1 MNTVRIMN
9 PGSLKPDDESRRLQD
24 RLLHVSRLAAV
35 GEMASGIAHELNQP
49 LAAVAN
55 YAQACERLLGLPNP
69 DLEEVRDALR
79 QIAAQA
85 VRAGD
90 IINRLR
96 GLTRA
101 REARGEPSDVNSL
114 IRELNDLIESDARHH
129 QARCRIE
136 LAEPLP
142 SIVLERTQI
151 QQVVLALVRNALEAL
166 AAMPAAAREV
176 RVRTGRAADG
186 DVQIEVCDNGPGV
199 SPDIVQRLFDPFCTT
214 KPAGTGLGLA
224 SSRTIAR
231 AHGGTLEHRP
241 NNPGGACFVLRL
253 PVPTRR

>member
-1 MNTVRIMN
+1 MTVD
-9 PGSLKPDDESRRLQD
+9 PLKPSDESHRLQD

-35 GEMASGIAHELNQP
+35 GEMAAGIAHELNQP

-55 YAQACERLLGLPNP
+55 YAQACERLLGLPHP
-69 DLEEVRDALR
+69 DLEEIRDALR
-79 QIAAQA
+79 QITAQA

-101 REARGEPSDVNSL
+101 REARGEPTDVNSL
-114 IRELNDLIESDARHH
+114 IRELTDLIESDARHH
-129 QARCRIE
+129 QARCRVE
-136 LAEPLP
+136 FADSLPPL
-142 SIVLERTQI
+142 VLDRAQV

-166 AAMPAAAREV
+166 AVVPAGSREV
-176 RVRTGRAADG
+176 VVRTARAQDG
-186 DVQIEVCDNGPGV
+186 DIMIAVCDNGPGIA
-199 SPDIVQRLFDPFCTT
+199 PEIAQRLFDPFCTT
-214 KPAGTGLGLA
+214 KATGTGLGLA

-241 NNPGGACFVLRL
+241 NRPSGACFELHL
-253 PVPTRR
+253 PSQR

>member
-1 MNTVRIMN
+1 MSADPSKLN
-9 PGSLKPDDESRRLQD
+9 DQSRRLHD

-35 GEMASGIAHELNQP
+35 GEMAAGIAHELNQP

-55 YAQACERLLGLPNP
+55 YAQACERLLGLPDA

-79 QIAAQA
+79 QITAQA

-101 REARGEPSDVNSL
+101 REARGEQTDVNSL
-114 IRELNDLIESDARHH
+114 IRELTDLIESDARHH
-129 QARCRIE
+129 RARCRIE
-136 LAEPLP
+136 LTDDLP
-142 SIVLERTQI
+142 RIVLDRAQI

-166 AAMPAAAREV
+166 AEMPEASREV
-176 RVRTGRAADG
+176 LVSTRRAEDG
-186 DVQIEVCDNGPGV
+186 DITILVCDNGPGIA
-199 SPDIVQRLFDPFCTT
+199 PAIAQRLFDPFCTT

-231 AHGGTLEHRP
+231 AHGGTLEHQP
-241 NNPGGACFVLRL
+241 NTPSGACFQLRL
-253 PVPTRR
+253 PSNR

>member
-1 MNTVRIMN
+1 MSAGPSKLN
-9 PGSLKPDDESRRLQD
+9 DDSRRLQD

-35 GEMASGIAHELNQP
+35 GEMAAGIAHELNQP

-69 DLEEVRDALR
+69 DLEEVRGALR
-79 QIAAQA
+79 QITAQA

-101 REARGEPSDVNSL
+101 REAHGEPSDVNAL
-114 IRELNDLIESDARHH
+114 IRELADLIESDARHH
-129 QARCRIE
+129 QARCRLE
-136 LAEPLP
+136 LTGGLP
-142 SIVLERTQI
+142 MLVLDRTQI

-166 AAMPAAAREV
+166 AEVPVASREV
-176 RVRTGRAADG
+176 VIRTARAEDG
-186 DVQIEVCDNGPGV
+186 DITIIVCDNGPGIAPAV
-199 SPDIVQRLFDPFCTT
+199 VQRLFDPFCTT

-231 AHGGTLEHRP
+231 AHGGTLEHRANTP
-241 NNPGGACFVLRL
+241 SGACFELRL
-253 PVPTRR
+253 PPQS

>member
-1 MNTVRIMN
+1 MTADPSKLN
-9 PGSLKPDDESRRLQD
+9 DDSRRLQD

-35 GEMASGIAHELNQP
+35 GEMAAGIAHELNQP

-55 YAQACERLLGLPNP
+55 YAQACERLLGLPDP

-79 QIAAQA
+79 QITAQA

-101 REARGEPSDVNSL
+101 RGARGEPTDVNSL
-114 IRELNDLIESDARHH
+114 IRELADLIESDARHH
-129 QARCRIE
+129 QAGCRIE
-136 LAEPLP
+136 LADGLP
-142 SIVLERTQI
+142 TLVLDRAQI

-166 AAMPAAAREV
+166 AEVSATSREV
-176 RVRTGRAADG
+176 LVRTARAQDG
-186 DVQIEVCDNGPGV
+186 DITILVCDNGPGIA
-199 SPDIVQRLFDPFCTT
+199 PAIAQRLFDPFCTT

-241 NNPGGACFVLRL
+241 NTPSGACFELHL
-253 PVPTRR
+253 PSQR

>member
-1 MNTVRIMN
+1 MTADPSKHN
-9 PGSLKPDDESRRLQD
+9 DDSRRLQD

-35 GEMASGIAHELNQP
+35 GEMAAGIAHELNQP

-55 YAQACERLLGLPNP
+55 YAQACERLLGLPDP

-79 QIAAQA
+79 QITAQA

-101 REARGEPSDVNSL
+101 REARGEHTDVNSL
-114 IRELNDLIESDARHH
+114 ILELADLIESDARHH
-129 QARCRIE
+129 QARCRVE
-136 LAEPLP
+136 LADGLPPL
-142 SIVLERTQI
+142 VLDRAQI

-166 AAMPAAAREV
+166 AEVPAASREV
-176 RVRTGRAADG
+176 LVRTARAQDG
-186 DVQIEVCDNGPGV
+186 DIMIVVCDNGPGIA
-199 SPDIVQRLFDPFCTT
+199 PAIAQRLFDPFCTT

-231 AHGGTLEHRP
+231 AHGGTLEHRANTP
-241 NNPGGACFVLRL
+241 NGACFELHL
-253 PVPTRR
+253 PSQR

>member
-1 MNTVRIMN
+1 MNIVSTMN
-9 PGSLKPDDESRRLQD
+9 VPRAKPDDDSRRLQD

-35 GEMASGIAHELNQP
+35 GEMAAGIAHELNQP

-55 YAQACERLLGLPNP
+55 YAQACERLLGLPDP

-101 REARGEPSDVNSL
+101 RETRGELTDVNSL
-114 IRELNDLIESDARHH
+114 IRELSDLIESDARHH
-129 QARCRIE
+129 QANCRIE
-136 LAEPLP
+136 LAEQLP
-142 SIVLERTQI
+142 SLVLERAQI

-166 AAMPAAAREV
+166 AEVPAGAREV
-176 RVRTGRAADG
+176 RVSTVRAADG
-186 DVQIEVCDNGPGV
+186 DIEILVCDNGPGI
-199 SPDIVQRLFDPFCTT
+199 SPEIAQRLFDPFCTT

-231 AHGGTLEHRP
+231 THGGTLEHRP
-241 NNPGGACFVLRL
+241 NTSKGACFVLRL
-253 PVPTRR
+253 PAPARR

>member
-1 MNTVRIMN
+1 MNAA
-9 PGSLKPDDESRRLQD
+9 PQKPNDDSHRLQD

-35 GEMASGIAHELNQP
+35 GEMAAGIAHELNQP

-96 GLTRA
+96 GLTRS
-101 REARGEPSDVNSL
+101 RETRGEPTDVNAL
-114 IRELNDLIESDARHH
+114 IREVSDLIDSDARHH
-129 QARCRIE
+129 HSRCSIT
-136 LAEPLP
+136 LTDGLP
-142 SIVLERTQI
+142 SLVLERAQI

-166 AAMPAAAREV
+166 AEVAPEKREV
-176 RVRTGRAADG
+176 RVSTARSEDG
-186 DVQIEVCDNGPGV
+186 DIEIVVCDNGPGI
-199 SPDIVQRLFDPFCTT
+199 SPEIVQRLFDPFCTT

-224 SSRTIAR
+224 SRRTIAR

-241 NNPGGACFVLRL
+241 NQSSGACFVLRL
-253 PVPTRR
+253 PTPAWR

>member
-1 MNTVRIMN
+1 MTADPSKLN
-9 PGSLKPDDESRRLQD
+9 DDSRRLQD

-35 GEMASGIAHELNQP
+35 GEMAAGIAHELNQP

-55 YAQACERLLGLPNP
+55 YAQACERLLGLPDP

-79 QIAAQA
+79 QITAQA

-101 REARGEPSDVNSL
+101 RGARGEPTDVNSL
-114 IRELNDLIESDARHH
+114 IRELADLIESDARHH
-129 QARCRIE
+129 QAGCRIE
-136 LAEPLP
+136 LADGLP
-142 SIVLERTQI
+142 TLVLDRAQI

-166 AAMPAAAREV
+166 AEVSAISREV
-176 RVRTGRAADG
+176 LVRTARAQDG
-186 DVQIEVCDNGPGV
+186 DITILVCDNGPGIA
-199 SPDIVQRLFDPFCTT
+199 PAIAQRLFDPFCTT

-241 NNPGGACFVLRL
+241 NTPSGACFELHL
-253 PVPTRR
+253 PSQR

>member
-1 MNTVRIMN
+1 MNTVPIMN
-9 PGSLKPDDESRRLQD
+9 PGSLKPDDDSRRLQD

-101 REARGEPSDVNSL
+101 REARGESSDVNSL

-129 QARCRIE
+129 QARCHIE

-166 AAMPAAAREV
+166 AEMPAEEREV
-176 RVRTGRAADG
+176 RVRTVRTADG

-199 SPDIVQRLFDPFCTT
+199 SPDIVQRLFDPYCTT

-231 AHGGTLEHRP
+231 AHGGTLDHRP
-241 NNPGGACFVLRL
+241 NPPGGACFVLRL

>member
-1 MNTVRIMN
+1 MSADPSKLN
-9 PGSLKPDDESRRLQD
+9 DDSRRLQD

-35 GEMASGIAHELNQP
+35 GEMAAGIAHELNQP

-79 QIAAQA
+79 QITAQA

-101 REARGEPSDVNSL
+101 RDARGEPTDVNSL
-114 IRELNDLIESDARHH
+114 IRELADLIESDARHH
-129 QARCRIE
+129 QARCRVE
-136 LAEPLP
+136 LTDDLP
-142 SIVLERTQI
+142 PIVLDRAQI
-151 QQVVLALVRNALEAL
+151 QQIVLALVRNALEAL
-166 AAMPAAAREV
+166 AEVPATSREV
-176 RVRTGRAADG
+176 AVRTGRTQDG
-186 DVQIEVCDNGPGV
+186 DVTILVCDNGPGV
-199 SPDIVQRLFDPFCTT
+199 APAITQRLFDPFCTT
-214 KPAGTGLGLA
+214 KAAGTGLGLA

-241 NNPGGACFVLRL
+241 NTPSGSCFELRL
-253 PVPTRR
+253 PAQR